1 MLGTRTA
8 PTTGKRSLALAI
20 AAGAATTVA
29 ALTTIAPA
37 AHAATQTTAKTAAAA
52 EPCWYESQNGHWW
65 CHNRAGAPVW
75 SRGDNPTVVGYMNST
90 RSWFIC
96 RKEGAKNNNGPHPT
110 RWEWTQA
117 DNLAWGW
124 MKDSDISSETDPL
137 PGLPCPR

>member
-8 PTTGKRSLALAI
+8 PTTGKRSLALAV

-29 ALTTIAPA
+29 ALTAIAPA
-37 AHAATQTTAKTAAAA
+37 AHAATQTTAKSTAAADI
-52 EPCWYESQNGHWW
+52 CWYSGAHWW

-75 SRGDNPTVVGYMNST
+75 SRGDNPTVVGYMNT
-90 RSWFIC
+90 TTSWFNC
-96 RKEGAKNNNGPHPT
+96 RKEGARNNNGPHPY

-117 DNLAWGW
+117 DNGAWGW
-124 MKDSDISSETDPL
+124 MKDSDISSDTNPL